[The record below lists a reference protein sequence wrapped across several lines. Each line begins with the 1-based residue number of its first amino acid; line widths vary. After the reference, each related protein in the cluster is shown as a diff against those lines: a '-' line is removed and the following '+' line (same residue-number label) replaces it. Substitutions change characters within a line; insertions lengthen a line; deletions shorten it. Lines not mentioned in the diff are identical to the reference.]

1 MARESTAKKEKA
13 PPPAM
18 GGNISGVLEAVAKA
32 RDRIIG
38 IDHKIKELQAD
49 KKAIRESM
57 EAKGITKAAF
67 DKALSYFR
75 QDPEQR
81 SGFDQ
86 SYAIAREGMGLPI
99 KGMQMDMFKEPEK
112 ASAPAPAAEP
122 EQGDTEDDEN
132 DGFAVSKVVGK

>member
-1 MARESTAKKEKA
+1 MARTAKKQKETQE
-13 PPPAM
+13 PVNVVTM
-18 GGNISGVLEAVAKA
+18 GGNISGLLESVAKA

-57 EAKGITKAAF
+57 EAKGITKQAF

-81 SGFDQ
+81 EGFDQ

-99 KGMQMDMFKEPEK
+99 KGSQLNMFEK
-112 ASAPAPAAEP
+112 NE
-122 EQGDTEDDEN
+122 EDEN
-132 DGFAVSKVVGK
+132 VKVVDPKVPDEDSEEAGWN